1 MFNDLPLLIIF
12 VCVITLLLFIDL
24 RMIGHKQKKMGLKQS
39 LVWSGIWIGTALV
52 FMVLIYFFEDN
63 GKLKAIDFLSAY
75 LIEKSLSVDNLFVF
89 LMIFDVMSI
98 KEEKQHYILSWGILS
113 AIVLRLLFIFAGV
126 TLVNLFHPILYFFGA
141 VLFLA
146 AYKMAFGNE
155 KKLDLEN
162 NFIIKFI
169 SKKYKV
175 LSDYPENKFF
185 VKKDGQTFI
194 TTSLIAL
201 LLIESADI
209 VFAVDSIPAVF
220 AITLD
225 PFIVVTSNLFAILG
239 LRALYFALAGI
250 VVLFKYLKYGVA
262 AILAYVGF
270 KLIAIDFIH
279 ISNFVSLSIIVSV
292 LFLSIV
298 LSIISKNQERELDKL
313 TK

>member
-1 MFNDLPLLIIF
+1 MFNDLPLLIVF
-12 VCVITLLLFIDL
+12 VCVISLLLFIDL
-24 RMIGHKQKKMGLKQS
+24 RMIGHKQKKMGLKES
-39 LVWSGIWIGTALV
+39 LVWSGIWIGTALI

-63 GKLKAIDFLSAY
+63 GKLKAIDFISAY

-89 LMIFDVMSI
+89 LMIFDVLSI
-98 KEEKQHYILSWGILS
+98 AEEKQHYILSWGILS

-126 TLVNLFHPILYFFGA
+126 ALVNLFHPILYFFGII
-141 VLFLA
+141 LFFA

-155 KKLDLEN
+155 KKIDLEN
-162 NFIIKFI
+162 NFLIKFI

-175 LSDYPENKFF
+175 LSDYEENKFF
-185 VKKDGQTFI
+185 VKKNGQLFI
-194 TTSLIAL
+194 TTSLLAL
-201 LLIESADI
+201 ILIESADI

-250 VVLFKYLKYGVA
+250 VVLFKYLKFGVA
-262 AILAYVGF
+262 VILAYVGF

-279 ISNFVSLSIIVSV
+279 ISNFVSLFIIISVLALSIIA
-292 LFLSIV
+292 
-298 LSIISKNQERELDKL
+298 SIISKKKEESIISQ
-313 TK
+313 